1 MRYSFNNKQMKKNIL
16 LAISIFLSINLFA
29 QNLAQTPP
37 MGWNSWDCFG
47 FQVVESQVKASADFM
62 AENLKSHGWE
72 YIVVDMGWY
81 FDPKIT
87 SNDGQLKNP
96 PQTIDEWGRL
106 QPDTIKFPSSKN
118 NLGFKPLADY
128 VHSKGLKFGIH
139 IMRGVPWKAVSKN
152 TPIKNSTL
160 KAADIDDPKLNC
172 AWSTAMIGISSTL
185 PGMQD
190 YYNSI
195 FELYASWE
203 IDYIK
208 VDDIAREFREKD
220 MLAIEKA
227 IANCGRPIVLSL
239 SPGAAPIAHAD
250 FFQIHANAYRVS
262 NDFWDDWGFITEQ
275 FKYCNSWSKYITPG
289 HWPDA
294 DMLPFGKLRISG
306 PDNWVASLLGDLPQN
321 TVNELSRFSDVE
333 IQTVFTLW
341 NIFRSPLMYGGYFPD
356 SDPYSIE
363 ILKNDEIIGVG
374 KNSSNNKQL
383 FKTTSNV
390 AWVAD
395 VPNEKAKYIALFN
408 TSGITAS
415 VAVTNAQLGISQSYR
430 VRDLWS
436 HTDLGTF
443 ETTFSASLPSH
454 GSGMYKIEY
463 DSLSTSVNQL
473 KESVEIFPNPVKDQI
488 FVTTGHSFQGKCT
501 VEIFNAG
508 GSLVKSQDFD
518 SSANLAIQVS
528 GLKNGLYF
536 LKINQATA
544 SYRNKFIIVR

>member
-1 MRYSFNNKQMKKNIL
+1 MMLKNFIL
-16 LAISIFLSINLFA
+16 VIVTLMSLFLRSNA

-47 FQVVESQVKASADFM
+47 FQVVESQVKATADFM

-96 PQTIDEWGRL
+96 SQSIDEWGRL
-106 QPDTIKFPSSKN
+106 IPDTIKFPSSKN

-152 TPIKNSTL
+152 TPIKKSTL
-160 KAADIDDPKLNC
+160 MAADIDDPKLNC
-172 AWSTAMIGISSTL
+172 AWSTAMIGISATL

-190 YYNSI
+190 YYSSL
-195 FELYASWE
+195 FELYAAWG

-227 IANCGRPIVLSL
+227 IANCGRPMVLSL
-239 SPGAAPIAHAD
+239 SPGAVPLAHAD
-250 FFQIHANAYRVS
+250 FFQQHANAYRIS
-262 NDFWDDWGFITEQ
+262 NDFWDKWSFILDQ
-275 FKYCNSWSKYITPG
+275 FKYCDSWSKYITPG

-306 PDNWVASLLGDLPQN
+306 ADNWVASLLGDKPAN
-321 TVNELSRFSDVE
+321 TVNQLSRFTDTE
-333 IQTVFTLW
+333 KQTVFTLW
-341 NIFRSPLMYGGYFPD
+341 NIFRSPLMYGGYFPE
-356 SDPYSIE
+356 SDAYSIDL
-363 ILKNDEIIGVG
+363 LKNDEIIEVG
-374 KNSSNNKQL
+374 KNSSNNKPL
-383 FKTTSNV
+383 FKTNSNM

-395 VPNEKAKYIALFN
+395 VPNEKAKYVALFN
-408 TSGITAS
+408 ISATTADVS
-415 VAVTNAQLGISQSYR
+415 VTAEKLGISKSMK

-436 HTDLGTF
+436 HTDLGSF
-443 ETTFSASLPSH
+443 ETIFSASLPSH

-463 DSLSTSVNQL
+463 DSLQTSVYEIRN
-473 KESVEIFPNPVKDQI
+473 EFEIFPNP
-488 FVTTGHSFQGKCT
+488 
-501 VEIFNAG
+501 
-508 GSLVKSQDFD
+508 
-518 SSANLAIQVS
+518 ANDWLTI
-528 GLKNGLYF
+528 YPE
-536 LKINQATA
+536 
-544 SYRNKFIIVR
+544 NKFEGITNIELINSAGSVIKKQNFTNQSNVLSRINVSDLENGFYILNIYGQKSLKSYKVLVQH

>member
-1 MRYSFNNKQMKKNIL
+1 MKIFYSFLIL
-16 LAISIFLSINLFA
+16 TVLIPFQVFSQQLN
-29 QNLAQTPP
+29 QTPP

-81 FDPKIT
+81 FDPKIN

-106 QPDTIKFPSSKN
+106 LPDTIKFPSSKGN
-118 NLGFKPLADY
+118 NGMKLLADY
-128 VHSKGLKFGIH
+128 IHSKGLKFGIH
-139 IMRGVPWKAVSKN
+139 IMRGIPWKAVLNN

-160 KAADIDDPKLNC
+160 KAADISDPKINC
-172 AWSTAMIGISSTL
+172 AWSTAMIGISNTK
-185 PGMQD
+185 PGMQE
-190 YYNSI
+190 YYNSL

-220 MLAIEKA
+220 MLAIENA
-227 IANCGRPIVLSL
+227 IANCGRPIFLSL
-239 SPGAAPIAHAD
+239 SPGAAPLAHAD
-250 FFQIHANAYRVS
+250 FFQQHANAYRVS
-262 NDFWDDWGFITEQ
+262 NDFWDKWNFILDQ
-275 FKYCNSWSKYITPG
+275 FKYCESWSKYITPG

-306 PDNWVASLLGDLPQN
+306 ADNWVAGLLGDKPAN
-321 TVNELSRFSDVE
+321 TVNQLSRFTDTE
-333 IQTVFTLW
+333 KQTVFTLW
-341 NIFRSPLMYGGYFPD
+341 NIFRSPLMYGGYFPE

-363 ILKNDEIIGVG
+363 LLKNEEIIGVG

-383 FKTTSNV
+383 FKTTTNV

-395 VPNEKAKYIALFN
+395 VPNEKAKYVALFN
-408 TSGITAS
+408 TGAATAD
-415 VAVTNAQLGISQSYR
+415 VAVTTTQLGISGSFR

-436 HTDLGTF
+436 HTNLGSF
-443 ETTFSASLPSH
+443 ETIFSASLLSH

-463 DSLSTSVNQL
+463 DSLSTSINQF
-473 KESVEIFPNPVKDQI
+473 KDMIEVYPNPANDQI
-488 FVTTGHSFQGKCT
+488 RLTFRNSVREVSKI
-501 VEIFNAG
+501 EIYNTA
-508 GSLVKSQDFD
+508 GSLIKCLEGYPNEFIPVGDLQNGIHYLKAYHSDTFFMSRFIVKH
-518 SSANLAIQVS
+518 
-528 GLKNGLYF
+528 
-536 LKINQATA
+536 
-544 SYRNKFIIVR
+544 

>member
-1 MRYSFNNKQMKKNIL
+1 MKKNIL
-16 LAISIFLSINLFA
+16 LYLAFLVSISLQA

-62 AENLKSHGWE
+62 AENMKSHGWE

-81 FDPKIT
+81 FDPKIN

-96 PQTIDEWGRL
+96 PQSIDEWGRL
-106 QPDTIKFPSSKN
+106 IPDTIKFPSSKN

-160 KAADIDDPKLNC
+160 MAADIDDPKLNC
-172 AWSTAMIGISSTL
+172 AWSTAMIGISTTL
-185 PGMQD
+185 PGMQE

-227 IANCGRPIVLSL
+227 IANWGRPIVLSL
-239 SPGAAPIAHAD
+239 SPGAAPVAKAA
-250 FFQIHANAYRVS
+250 FFQEHANAYRIS
-262 NDFWDDWGFITEQ
+262 NDFWDKWSFVLEQ
-275 FKYCNSWSKYITPG
+275 FKYCDSWSKYITPG

-306 PDNWVASLLGDLPQN
+306 PDNWVAGLLGDKPAN
-321 TVNELSRFSDVE
+321 TVNQLSRFTDVE
-333 IQTVFTLW
+333 KQTVFTLW
-341 NIFRSPLMYGGYFPD
+341 NIFRSPLMYGGYFPE
-356 SDPYSIE
+356 SDAYSIE
-363 ILKNDEIIGVG
+363 LLKNDEIIGVG

-383 FKTTSNV
+383 FKTTTNV

-395 VPNEKAKYIALFN
+395 VPGEKAKYIALFN
-408 TSGITAS
+408 IS
-415 VAVTNAQLGISQSYR
+415 AVTADVSVTSAQLGISGSFK

-436 HTDLGTF
+436 HTDLGSFDTKF
-443 ETTFSASLPSH
+443 TASLPSH
-454 GSGMYKIEY
+454 GSGMYKVEY
-463 DSLSTSVNQL
+463 DSLQTAIS
-473 KESVEIFPNPVKDQI
+473 EIRNEFQVFPNPVNDWLNIQADKQFKGQMLI
-488 FVTTGHSFQGKCT
+488 
-501 VEIFNAG
+501 ELFNAAG
-508 GSLVKSQDFD
+508 NVVQSIKP
-518 SSANLAIQVS
+518 
-528 GLKNGLYF
+528 
-536 LKINQATA
+536 TA
-544 SYRNKFIIVR
+544 SSNQNIRINVSNLESGFYILQLSDGERSVRSKLVIDR